1 MREEQRN
8 SFGSDKAIKA
18 SFVMDPS
25 VAECVSLPQLSFS
38 LVNHA
43 DAHDQ
48 KIQDSDI

>member
-8 SFGSDKAIKA
+8 SFRSDRAIKG
-18 SFVMDPS
+18 SFVRGPS
-25 VAECVSLPQLSFS
+25 VAECIFLPQLSFS

-48 KIQDSDI
+48 KIWNSDI